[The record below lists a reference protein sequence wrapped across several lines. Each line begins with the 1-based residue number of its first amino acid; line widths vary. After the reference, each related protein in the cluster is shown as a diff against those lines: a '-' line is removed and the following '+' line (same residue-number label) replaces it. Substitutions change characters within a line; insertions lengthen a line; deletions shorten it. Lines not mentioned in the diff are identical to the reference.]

1 MSVRI
6 AYIAIILIW
15 STTPLAIQWS
25 SEDTPFFALAV
36 RMVIG
41 LVCCWVLL
49 RVQGKRLSIAKQ
61 YWPTYLA
68 SGLSLFIGMS
78 FVYISIQYLPS
89 GWVSV
94 LHGLIPIVT
103 GVCAYLYLDESSLT
117 KPKIVGMLLG
127 FLGLCFV
134 FTSSFDLDHSA
145 IWGIVSCLIAVIVA
159 GASSVLI
166 KRLNQQAN
174 LSGLQVNVGGLIIAV
189 PLFILT
195 WLILSEPLIPNSIS
209 LKAALSIAYLGM
221 IATTVGFTLFYYLL
235 KNIEATQVSLIA
247 LITPITA
254 LLLGSWLNNEPIVAN
269 VWLGAVLICG
279 GLLCFEFGGKTNWQA
294 LKKYWRSL

>member
-25 SEDTPFFALAV
+25 SEESPFFSLAV

-49 RVQGKRLSIAKQ
+49 RVQGKKLSIAKQ

-68 SGLSLFIGMS
+68 SGLSLFVGMS
-78 FVYISIQYLPS
+78 FVYLSAQYLPS
-89 GWVSV
+89 GWISV

-103 GVCAYLYLDESSLT
+103 GVSAYLYLDESSLT
-117 KPKIVGMLLG
+117 KPKLVGMLLG
-127 FLGLCFV
+127 FLGL
-134 FTSSFDLDHSA
+134 
-145 IWGIVSCLIAVIVA
+145 GIISCLIAVIVA

-174 LSGLQVNVGGLIIAV
+174 LTGLQVNVGGLVIAV
-189 PLFILT
+189 PLFILS
-195 WLILSEPLIPNSIS
+195 WLIISEPLLPSSIS

-279 GLLCFEFGGKTNWQA
+279 GLVCFEFGGKTNWQA